1 MWWILFFVV
10 GLGAGSVITI
20 PIIADHP
27 PPDSRA
33 KLMTVMVVA
42 GVGGLVA
49 HALFGRFLI
58 ASSDPMP
65 IMPVAALL
73 GAVALG
79 LFFGAMTAVA
89 AGFADRPAR

>member
-1 MWWILFFVV
+1 MSWILFLVL
-10 GLGAGSVITI
+10 GLGAGGVITI
-20 PIIADHP
+20 PIIADYP
-27 PPDSRA
+27 PPDSRTR
-33 KLMTVMVVA
+33 LMAVMVVA

-65 IMPVAALL
+65 IMPVAALV

-89 AGFADRPAR
+89 AGFADRAAR